1 MAPHTAID
9 HGQTMRSY
17 WVYILASQ
25 PRGTLYV
32 GVTNNILGRVELHKA
47 GRGSA
52 FTSKYRVTM
61 LVYIEQFA
69 DIRLAIQLEKT
80 LKHYTRDWKINLIER
95 GNPHWQDLY
104 ADLKARFG

>member
-1 MAPHTAID
+1 
-9 HGQTMRSY
+9 MRSF

-61 LVYIEQFA
+61 LVIHRTSLPTSGLRF
-69 DIRLAIQLEKT
+69 QLEKT

-95 GNPHWQDLY
+95 GNPHWQ
-104 ADLKARFG
+104 AFVCSSHES